1 MNSGVFEHVGRL
13 EFNDFFPEHIS
24 VDKSAFNCYLLQGN
38 MDKVLKEVIQTG
50 SEYISDDI
58 GSNSVMTEVS
68 FESVIRSL
76 KIGTGC
82 YNSVLSLDLSVYSE
96 LESVEIGDFSFRS
109 CVRFKCS
116 GLKNLQR
123 LVIGNG
129 CFSRIEWYGN
139 ESYDG
144 YDEYDSESDIDEE
157 NEYDFDDSEEY
168 GIDFDDVE
176 LLNGQYETDEDS
188 SASDAA
194 LLSDHDHDAN
204 HSISTE
210 YTENSDEDEYIDSNE
225 SEYSTDDNDDRNDNG
240 DGDEYVDYNRNE
252 DNDTDNDAVE
262 YVDYN
267 RNEDSTDDS
276 DEYDSDEYDDDLFD
290 SDDKVTTLYYE
301 RIRMKEEHSYFIL
314 TDCSNLNTFLIGQ
327 QSFTGYE
334 KCVIQSCFILLSP
347 F

>member
-13 EFNDFFPEHIS
+13 EFNDFFPKNVS
-24 VDKSAFNCYLLQGN
+24 VDKSVFNCYLLQGN

-116 GLKNLQR
+116 GLKNLHR

-129 CFSRIEWYGN
+129 CFSRIEWYDS
-139 ESYDG
+139 ESNDEYDG
-144 YDEYDSESDIDEE
+144 YDSESDIDEE
-157 NEYDFDDSEEY
+157 NEYYYDDSEEY

-188 SASDAA
+188 SASDTA
-194 LLSDHDHDAN
+194 LLNNHDHDAN
-204 HSISTE
+204 YSISNE
-210 YTENSDEDEYIDSNE
+210 YTDDSDEAEYIDSNE

-240 DGDEYVDYNRNE
+240 DGDEYI
-252 DNDTDNDAVE
+252 
-262 YVDYN
+262 DYN

-276 DEYDSDEYDDDLFD
+276 DEYDSDEYDDDLLD

-301 RIRMKEEHSYFIL
+301 RSRMKEEHSYFIL